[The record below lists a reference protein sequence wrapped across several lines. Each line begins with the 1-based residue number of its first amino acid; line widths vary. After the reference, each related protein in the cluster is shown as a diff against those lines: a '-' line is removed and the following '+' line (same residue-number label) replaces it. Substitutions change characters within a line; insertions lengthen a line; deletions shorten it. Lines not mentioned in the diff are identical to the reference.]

1 MYSNMNGREEKLE
14 REFDNP
20 QEFQSFAKQIPAF
33 QMLNRVPLFGLDVRD
48 TFHTY
53 FENLLDKR
61 LWVDYQPQSESH
73 GLVDLNKYEDAL
85 AQIEYEKVHKDDHQK
100 QLKSSLQKLKDYKKR
115 FKEEQKEDMIIQIDE
130 DIKKIEEE
138 LKNNE

>member
-1 MYSNMNGREEKLE
+1 MFKGKVYMYSNMNGREEKLE

-61 LWVDYQPQSESH
+61 L
-73 GLVDLNKYEDAL
+73 
-85 AQIEYEKVHKDDHQK
+85 
-100 QLKSSLQKLKDYKKR
+100 
-115 FKEEQKEDMIIQIDE
+115 
-130 DIKKIEEE
+130 
-138 LKNNE
+138 

>member
-1 MYSNMNGREEKLE
+1 
-14 REFDNP
+14 
-20 QEFQSFAKQIPAF
+20 
-33 QMLNRVPLFGLDVRD
+33 MLNRVPLFGLDVRD